1 MEEKNK
7 KTLLVLITIYCT
19 ITIMAASMYIAETIT
34 QLVYNIH
41 DLHQIEAQLDAAPHS
56 QRNNST
62 QRPMK

>member
-1 MEEKNK
+1 MEDKNK

-41 DLHQIEAQLDAAPHS
+41 DLHQIEAQLDAAEC
-56 QRNNST
+56 QNDTINAFN
-62 QRPMK
+62 